1 MFHDANE
8 IEIISSCSDDEEIH
22 EDIDSLNYINY
33 VESNDYKANQ
43 NQFHTDIVIKPPIQ
57 EIDKYTDG
65 DLFTHNIYS
74 INNTTPEINY
84 EFDFIEKEIENEKK
98 ILKKDKKRKY
108 SFYEIC
114 SLSNVNLSDECCSD
128 KNSFDKQIMK
138 CFNNV
143 NMTNRHKP
151 DLHSY
156 KQTYNVRETGD
167 NKKNDD
173 VSCISMQSVQQLYQN
188 LYLPVLVC
196 SIGAIITGS
205 AFVKV

>member
-108 SFYEIC
+108 S
-114 SLSNVNLSDECCSD
+114 S
-128 KNSFDKQIMK
+128 
-138 CFNNV
+138 
-143 NMTNRHKP
+143 
-151 DLHSY
+151 
-156 KQTYNVRETGD
+156 
-167 NKKNDD
+167 
-173 VSCISMQSVQQLYQN
+173 
-188 LYLPVLVC
+188 
-196 SIGAIITGS
+196 
-205 AFVKV
+205 